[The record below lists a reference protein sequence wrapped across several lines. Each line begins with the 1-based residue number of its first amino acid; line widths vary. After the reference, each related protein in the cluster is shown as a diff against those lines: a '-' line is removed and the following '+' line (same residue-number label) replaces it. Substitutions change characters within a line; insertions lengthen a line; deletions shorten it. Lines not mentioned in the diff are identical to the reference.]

1 MGARSQGNDGR
12 PTAVDFATHTVHGDR
27 LSAGEREECV
37 GVIRELAE
45 NFAPRVVLDALWEVM
60 PEAQRGEANA
70 SEVVQSALRTLCV
83 LVQES
88 DRPRLTAIL
97 VGRLVKLDLAAGKR
111 LSYRQLGRANNISK
125 QAVANRA
132 KLYAERLG
140 LPRLDSTEEARE
152 SARMCNRRNYGGVSG
167 GAPRANL

>member
-1 MGARSQGNDGR
+1 MGARTPRDER
-12 PTAVDFATHTVHGDR
+12 PRAVDFATHNAWGDP
-27 LSAGEREECV
+27 LSADERAECV
-37 GVIRELAE
+37 AVLRELAE
-45 NFAPRVVLDALWEVM
+45 SFPPRVVLDALWEVM
-60 PEAQRGEANA
+60 PEAQRAEANA
-70 SEVVQSALRTLCV
+70 SELVQSALRTLCV

-111 LSYRQLGRANNISK
+111 LSYRQLGRANNVSK

-152 SARMCNRRNYGGVSG
+152 SARLMNRRNYGGGVR
-167 GAPRANL
+167 PPQNLP